1 MRVGIVSFL
10 LTMAFVVGGYLTA
23 TMAMAFGGLSTPRGR
38 AAALSVVA
46 VLGALV
52 TATIAAPILGAIP
65 TSKFLVLWALF
76 ILVMAAVALAT
87 SAIQTLLGPPGTLVV
102 VVVFVIFG
110 APAAGGSVPAA
121 FLPGFWRTIGPYL
134 PAGAGTTAVRN
145 TLYFDGN
152 AITRALVV
160 LTAYLLVGAAIMVT
174 ARKPRSESAQ
184 EAEAEAAGA
193 AAASAVVM

>member
-1 MRVGIVSFL
+1 M
-10 LTMAFVVGGYLTA
+10 
-23 TMAMAFGGLSTPRGR
+23 
-38 AAALSVVA
+38 
-46 VLGALV
+46 
-52 TATIAAPILGAIP
+52 
-65 TSKFLVLWALF
+65 LWALF

-87 SAIQTLLGPPGTLVV
+87 AALQTLLGPPGTLVV

-145 TLYFDGN
+145 TLYFGGN
-152 AITRALVV
+152 AITHALVV
-160 LTAYLLVGAAIMVT
+160 LTAYLVVGAAVMVT
-174 ARKPRSESAQ
+174 ARKRGSASASDA

-193 AAASAVVM
+193 AAASAAVM